1 MKNSYSYRE
10 TSKELIQY
18 FTKLSDLLKYAEM
31 HDLPELS
38 LGTKK
43 VSVLD
48 LKKSL
53 FDLLH
58 HVKLEMFNYHKEK
71 DTPYGMQ
78 EISYL
83 EGLAKYDQYTALQQE
98 YILSRY
104 SSGILQFF
112 AAIATL
118 LKFSK
123 EGNFVSDASLFGVG
137 RLMDITSTPFDKLKA
152 DLDMLHTAESYADYL
167 KETRILKEAE
177 TTLNAFEKEL
187 SNAYLIQNV
196 ENYNEVEATYS

>member
-1 MKNSYSYRE
+1 MKSSNLNKE

-18 FTKLSDLLKYAEM
+18 FTKLADLLKYAEK
-31 HDLPELS
+31 HDLPELT

-43 VSVLD
+43 ISVLD

-58 HVKLEMFNYHKEK
+58 HVKLEMFTFHKEK
-71 DTPYGMQ
+71 GLPYGMQ

-98 YILSRY
+98 YVLSRY

-112 AAIATL
+112 AAMATL
-118 LKFSK
+118 LRFSK
-123 EGNFVSDASLFGVG
+123 EGNLVSDASLFGVG
-137 RLMDITSTPFDKLKA
+137 RLMDLTSTPFDKLKA
-152 DLDMLHTAESYADYL
+152 DLEMLHTAENYSDYL

-177 TTLNAFEKEL
+177 TALNAFEKEL

>member
-1 MKNSYSYRE
+1 MKGLHTYNE

-18 FTKLSDLLKYAEM
+18 FTKLSDLLKHAEKNN
-31 HDLPELS
+31 LPELA

-71 DTPYGMQ
+71 EIPYGMQ
-78 EISYL
+78 EIQYL

-98 YILSRY
+98 YLLSRY

-118 LKFSK
+118 LRFSK
-123 EGNFVSDASLFGVG
+123 DGNFVSDASLFGVG
-137 RLMDITSTPFDKLKA
+137 RLMDASSTPFDKLKA
-152 DLDMLHTAESYADYL
+152 DLDMLHTAESYSDYL
-167 KETRILKEAE
+167 KETRMYKEAG
-177 TTLNAFEKEL
+177 TALSAFEKEL

-196 ENYNEVEATYS
+196 ETYNEVEATYS